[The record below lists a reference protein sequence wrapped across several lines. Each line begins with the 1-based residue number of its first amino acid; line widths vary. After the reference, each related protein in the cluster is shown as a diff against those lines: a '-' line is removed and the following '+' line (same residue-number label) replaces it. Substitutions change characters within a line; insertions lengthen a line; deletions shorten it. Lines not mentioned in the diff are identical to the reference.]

1 MSRPIKDF
9 TLSKYREL
17 LTSLR
22 GYDGVILRHDVDK
35 KPQNSLEMARL
46 EASLKRKSIYYF
58 RTKKSIL
65 NKAIIEEIA
74 SLGHEIGYHYESLTT
89 CNGNVDAAWK
99 DFQKNLEKI
108 RSIAPVSKAC
118 MHGSPR
124 SKWDSRDIWKKYDYR
139 SVGIDFEPYL
149 DTDFSKTF
157 YLTDT
162 GRRWDGSK
170 YSVRDKIPEY
180 QEIWEKQ
187 GLSFSTTD
195 EIIFAAR
202 AHTLPESVMI
212 TTHPQRW
219 TDKNGEWLW
228 EWFTQKIKNR
238 IKRRRLNKA
247 VEIAEPDFG
256 ATDVADGQNA
266 EAAEAVVYSAELDF
280 DTTNGA
286 KTADAVESSA
296 EAAGKQY
303 EDPAESQQEAAESSA
318 EAVTEPD
325 AGAEENAIGQ
335 NAEAE
340 SDYGYAG
347 EEPAEEEEEFTL
359 FS

>member
-1 MSRPIKDF
+1 MSRPIRDF

-22 GYDGVILRHDVDK
+22 GYDDVILRHDVDK

-65 NKAIIEEIA
+65 NKEIIEEIA

-108 RSIAPVSKAC
+108 RAIAPVSKAC

-139 SVGIDFEPYL
+139 SVGIEYEPYM

-202 AHTLPESVMI
+202 AHMLPENIMI

-219 TDKNGEWLW
+219 TDKNGEWVW
-228 EWFTQKIKNR
+228 ELFGQKIKNR
-238 IKRRRLNKA
+238 IKRRRINKT
-247 VEIAEPDFG
+247 VKIAEPDFG
-256 ATDVADGQNA
+256 
-266 EAAEAVVYSAELDF
+266 
-280 DTTNGA
+280 
-286 KTADAVESSA
+286 
-296 EAAGKQY
+296 
-303 EDPAESQQEAAESSA
+303 A

-325 AGAEENAIGQ
+325 AGAEGNAIGQ
-335 NAEAE
+335 NAEAK

-347 EEPAEEEEEFTL
+347 EEPKSEKAPAEAEAPVEQTL
-359 FS
+359 F

>member
-65 NKAIIEEIA
+65 NKEIIEEIA

-108 RSIAPVSKAC
+108 RAIAPVSKAC

-228 EWFTQKIKNR
+228 ELFSQKLKNR

-256 ATDVADGQNA
+256 T
-266 EAAEAVVYSAELDF
+266 EAVA
-280 DTTNGA
+280 
-286 KTADAVESSA
+286 
-296 EAAGKQY
+296 
-303 EDPAESQQEAAESSA
+303 
-318 EAVTEPD
+318 EPD
-325 AGAEENAIGQ
+325 AGAEEIAIGQ
-335 NAEAE
+335 NAEAK

-347 EEPAEEEEEFTL
+347 EEPKSEKVPEEAEAPVEQTL
-359 FS
+359 F